1 MHLSYNAFQVVKAVI
16 LVDSSAIFL
25 ASPLSISVLFRDPI
39 DSSHFPPI
47 RRHVFSA
54 YLLDVTF
61 GSVKLRRP
69 ERILRLENFVAVQHS
84 VNLSPMA
91 LLNLIKTP
99 K

>member
-1 MHLSYNAFQVVKAVI
+1 MVN
-16 LVDSSAIFL
+16 LVDLSAMIFASPPYLSIL